1 MGNKKFK
8 KMTTRTWGLLLIFYM
23 ASREILTQ
31 TNTGT
36 IRKKQA
42 RENQRR
48 LMQQLLIRPNETRV
62 VPFS

>member
-1 MGNKKFK
+1 
-8 KMTTRTWGLLLIFYM
+8 M